1 MKWLGIWVAWTFGVV
16 VVVVQALYALGA
28 VDLRRA
34 ETGLII
40 AASVL
45 ALNLMSRRRPA

>member
-16 VVVVQALYALGA
+16 VVVQALYALGA
-28 VDLRRA
+28 VDLLRA

-45 ALNLMSRRRPA
+45 ALNLMGRRRPA

>member
-16 VVVVQALYALGA
+16 VVQALYALGA
-28 VDLRRA
+28 VDLLRA

-45 ALNLMSRRRPA
+45 ALNLMGRRRPA